1 MRALLVG
8 TGRMGRAIEA
18 ALLSRG
24 HAVAGT
30 VARGGFPAAL
40 PEIDIAFE
48 FTTPASGPGCV
59 TELLRRGIPTVS
71 GSTGWDESPA
81 RALAGERR
89 VPFLHAANFSIG
101 VAVLRRALVHVARD
115 LAAFPEFEA
124 GLLERH
130 HRAKKDAPSGTAKLL
145 AAALGDAPRDVP
157 RDVPIVALRQGGQPG
172 EHIVFFEGESET
184 LELVHR
190 ARSRALFAE
199 GAVRAGEWLFRER
212 PPGPVSFDDFFDSL
226 SRSTS

>member
-8 TGRMGRAIEA
+8 TGRMGRAIET
-18 ALLSRG
+18 ALVARG

-30 VARGGFPAAL
+30 VSRGGFPPAL

-48 FTTPASGPGCV
+48 FTTPAAGPGCV

-101 VAVLRRALVHVARD
+101 VAVLRRALVHVSRD

-145 AAALGDAPRDVP
+145 AATLGDVS
-157 RDVPIVALRQGGQPG
+157 IVALRQGGQPG
-172 EHIVFFEGESET
+172 EHTVFFEGESET

-199 GAVRAGEWLFRER
+199 GAVRAAEWLFCER

-226 SRSTS
+226 SRSIS

>member
-8 TGRMGRAIEA
+8 TGRMGRAIET
-18 ALLSRG
+18 ALVARG

-30 VARGGFPAAL
+30 VSRGGFPPAL

-48 FTTPASGPGCV
+48 FTTPAAAPGCV

-71 GSTGWDESPA
+71 GSTGWDEAPA

-89 VPFLHAANFSIG
+89 VSFLHAANFSIG

-145 AAALGDAPRDVP
+145 AKALGEERA
-157 RDVPIVALRQGGQPG
+157 VPIVALRQGGQPG
-172 EHIVFFEGESET
+172 EHTVFFEGESET

-226 SRSTS
+226 SRSAS